1 MAART
6 MGTTTTSILTALKFG
21 ADLLPQDVGNL
32 ANLICDDK
40 VGAAGSHLRLNRAF
54 SQDGLLFVPNRGVL
68 QVLPGDYVAVDN
80 DGWPILVSAS
90 SIGLGATRW
99 VHS

>member
-1 MAART
+1 MALRT
-6 MGTTTTSILTALKFG
+6 MGTTTTVILQALKFG
-21 ADLLPQDVGNL
+21 ADVLPQDFGTL
-32 ANLICDDK
+32 SNLINDDK
-40 VGAAGSHLRLNRAF
+40 VGAPGSHLRLNNAF
-54 SQDGLLFVPNRGVL
+54 SQNGLLYVPNRGVL

>member
-1 MAART
+1 MALRT
-6 MGTTTTSILTALKFG
+6 AGTTTTSILQAIRFG
-21 ADLLPQDVGNL
+21 ADVLPQDMGTL
-32 ANLICDDK
+32 ANLIKDDK
-40 VGAAGSHLRLNRAF
+40 VGVAGSHLRLNDAI
-54 SQDGLLFVPNRGVL
+54 SNQGLLVIPNRGIL
-68 QVLPGDYVAVDN
+68 QVLPGDYVMVDN

>member
-1 MAART
+1 MALRT
-6 MGTTTTSILTALKFG
+6 AGTTTTSILSAIRFG
-21 ADLLPQDVGNL
+21 ADVLPQDMGSI

-40 VGAAGSHLRLNRAF
+40 IGAAGAHLRLNGAI
-54 SQDGLLFVPNRGVL
+54 SNNGLLIVPNRGVL
-68 QVLPGDYVAVDN
+68 QVLPGDYVMVDN